1 MSEHSGFF
9 NAKILEDGSYDRV
22 YLAENF
28 ADYFASFVGNGVFA
42 KKMNSLQII
51 ADTGMS
57 IKVKS
62 GQAWIN
68 GYWYENDSDLT
79 LNVTTAPTTGYR
91 IDSVVLR
98 YGVSDRSI
106 TCAVKQ
112 GSQNVANPTPIR
124 NSEYYELILANI
136 KVNAGKVSIFS
147 TDIID
152 KRGDNSVCG
161 FVTGVID
168 QIDTTDFYTQLNGWL
183 ESFIS
188 KTDEEYSDF
197 TAYLNS
203 KKNSANSSLTTFEG
217 DLNTL
222 KTTATTEVNN
232 LIEEIRGLLDG
243 DVATNLQNQIDK
255 KMNIP
260 TSEITMNQGDYVP
273 SIGYKSDGT
282 IDLSA
287 VKYISALNAGVGRL
301 LARGRGGQ
309 GLSSIPYIETR
320 SMFDGTNPF
329 EHDKINNSL
338 SKNSQYLVPGTE
350 YNGPDC
356 IVDAATWSKIKEI
369 QENQLTYMYAMS
381 LMALEGTPFEKLNQQ
396 GQGKSFY
403 FPSKDSEGK
412 AIFSGYS
419 FEILFFRNVQSINT
433 LKSLTTT
440 DSSCDIG
447 VITSLLLPGEIGKG
461 LQNVPSLFGN
471 LNLKYNVIRTS
482 DTGSII
488 VTVYIDGS
496 SGSIDEKEY
505 AVSIKKFPT
514 TSPYS
519 GSPQYGNWLTDDLGV
534 G

>member
-9 NAKILEDGSYDRV
+9 NAKVLENGSYDRV

-28 ADYFASFVGNGVFA
+28 ANYFASFIGNGVFA
-42 KKMNSLQII
+42 KKMNGLQIL
-51 ADTGMS
+51 ADTGMNV
-57 IKVKS
+57 KVKS

-68 GYWYENDSDLT
+68 GYWYENDSDLI

-91 IDSVVLR
+91 VDSVVLR
-98 YGVSDRSI
+98 YGVSERSI
-106 TCAVKQ
+106 TCVVKQ
-112 GSQNVANPTPIR
+112 GGQNVVNPTPIR
-124 NSEYYELILANI
+124 NSECYELILANI
-136 KVNAGKVSIFS
+136 KVSAGKVSIS
-147 TDIID
+147 SADIVD

-203 KKNSANSSLTTFEG
+203 QKNSANSSLATFEG

-222 KTTATTEVNN
+222 KTTATTEVNS

-243 DVATNLQNQIDK
+243 DVATNLQNQVDK
-255 KMNIP
+255 KMNAP
-260 TSEITMNQGDYVP
+260 TSEITTNQRDFVP

-282 IDLSA
+282 IDIPT
-287 VKYISALNAGVGRL
+287 VKYISVLNAGVGRL

-329 EHDKINNSL
+329 EYDKTNNSL

-356 IVDAATWSKIKEI
+356 MVDAATWSKIKEM

-381 LMALEGTPFEKLNQQ
+381 LMALEGTPFERLNQQ
-396 GQGKSFY
+396 GQGKSFS
-403 FPSKDSEGK
+403 FPGKDNDGNVVL
-412 AIFSGYS
+412 SGYR
-419 FEILFFRNVQSINT
+419 FEILFFRNVQNISD
-433 LKSLTTT
+433 LKSAIAK
-440 DSSCDIG
+440 DSLYDIG
-447 VITSLLLPGEIGKG
+447 VITSLDLPEQIGMG
-461 LQNVPSLFGN
+461 SQAVPSLFGN
-471 LNLKYNVIRTS
+471 LHLNYDVIRTS
-482 DTGSII
+482 DSGRIT
-488 VTVYIDGS
+488 VTVYIDSS
-496 SGSIDEKEY
+496 SGSIDENEY
-505 AVSIKKFPT
+505 VVSIKKFPA

-519 GSPQYGNWLTDDLGV
+519 SDSQYGNWIKGLGA

>member
-9 NAKILEDGSYDRV
+9 NAKILENGSYDRV

-42 KKMNSLQII
+42 KKMNSLQIL
-51 ADTGMS
+51 ADTGMN

-68 GYWYENDSDLT
+68 GYWYENDSDLI
-79 LNVTTAPTTGYR
+79 LSVATAPTTGYR
-91 IDSVVLR
+91 VDSVVLR
-98 YGVSDRSI
+98 YGVSDRTI
-106 TCAVKQ
+106 TCVVKQ

-124 NSEYYELILANI
+124 NSEYYELVLANI
-136 KVNAGKVSIFS
+136 KVNAGKVSIS
-147 TDIID
+147 SADIVD

-197 TAYLNS
+197 TTYLNS
-203 KKNSANSSLTTFEG
+203 QKNSANSNLTAFEG

-222 KTTATTEVNN
+222 KATATTEINS

-243 DVATNLQNQIDK
+243 DVATNLQNQVDK
-255 KMNIP
+255 KMNAP
-260 TSEITMNQGDYVP
+260 TSEIMTNQRDFIP
-273 SIGYKSDGT
+273 SIGYKLDGT
-282 IDLSA
+282 IDIPT
-287 VKYISALNAGVGRL
+287 VKYISVLNAGVGRL

-309 GLSSIPYIETR
+309 GLSSIPYIDIR

-356 IVDAATWSKIKEI
+356 MVDAATWSKIKEM
-369 QENQLTYMYAMS
+369 QENQLTYMYTMS
-381 LMALEGTPFEKLNQQ
+381 LMSLEGTPFERLNQQ
-396 GQGKSFY
+396 GQGKSFI
-403 FPSKDSEGK
+403 FPGEDNDGN
-412 AIFSGYS
+412 AVFSGYR
-419 FEILFFRNVQSINT
+419 FEILFFRNIQNISD
-433 LKSLTTT
+433 LKSAIAK
-440 DSSCDIG
+440 DSLYDIG
-447 VITSLLLPGEIGKG
+447 VITSLDLPEQIGMG
-461 LQNVPSLFGN
+461 SQIVPSLFGN
-471 LNLKYNVIRTS
+471 LYLNYDVIRAS
-482 DTGSII
+482 DTGRVT
-488 VTVYIDGS
+488 VTVYIDSS
-496 SGSIDEKEY
+496 SGSIDENEY
-505 AVSIKKFPT
+505 VVSIKKFPAI
-514 TSPYS
+514 SPYS
-519 GSPQYGNWLTDDLGV
+519 SDSQYGNWIKDLGV